1 MMIFHAECCPLGR
14 GMVKDERCWAREH
27 AKRERKGGTGEITDI
42 SQAPAVAC
50 AYQDTFSRPVPENI
64 HSEDILSN
72 KSVIKNLTENFGGI
86 HLSSNPYK
94 YISHWHYLTPNQTP
108 QIAYGEGA
116 KKK

>member
-1 MMIFHAECCPLGR
+1 MKLIRICKLASVLAGEAGVTIFHAECCPLGG

-64 HSEDILSN
+64 HSEDI
-72 KSVIKNLTENFGGI
+72 F
-86 HLSSNPYK
+86 Y
-94 YISHWHYLTPNQTP
+94 QTN
-108 QIAYGEGA
+108 
-116 KKK
+116 